1 MDSCSSDDE
10 SSDEEAHG
18 QHNARHDEWPIYD
31 RDLALAGMPW
41 SNSVAFFDQNNCSH
55 NFYGWI
61 TIIMTAIIV
70 R

>member
-18 QHNARHDEWPIYD
+18 QRNARHDEWSIYD

-41 SNSVAFFDQNNCSH
+41 SNSVAS
-55 NFYGWI
+55 I
-61 TIIMTAIIV
+61 KRTIV
-70 R
+70 PKNSG